1 MLLALFHALAI
12 NVIPPEHRRTAR
24 MKTIFALSILFLLF
38 LSSRASST
46 EIDCLQCH
54 EELTKGK
61 SVHAAVSMGCTT
73 CHTAVDARDIPHK
86 MTTKTPKGLSAE
98 QPDLCYGCHDKSLF
112 NKKFVHAAIGM
123 GCTGC
128 HNPHAS
134 KYAKLLTSEPP
145 DLCYACHD
153 KGMFTKKNVHPPV
166 AAGQCTACH
175 APHSSG
181 MASLL
186 EKPVDELCSTCH
198 DGKSSGKHILAGY
211 GLGDRHPTRG
221 RPDPARPGKELSC
234 TSCHSPHSSYGKFL
248 FPDEAVHSD
257 NLCLIC
263 HRKIIV
269 RP

>member
-1 MLLALFHALAI
+1 
-12 NVIPPEHRRTAR
+12 
-24 MKTIFALSILFLLF
+24 MKICFFLSILFLLV
-38 LSSRASST
+38 LSSRAPAA

-54 EELTKGK
+54 EEVTKGK

-73 CHTAVDARDIPHK
+73 CHTAVDASDIPHK

-123 GCTGC
+123 GCTSC

-134 KYAKLLTSEPP
+134 KYAKLLTSDPP
-145 DLCYACHD
+145 GLCHACHD

-166 AAGQCTACH
+166 AAGQCTGCH

-181 MASLL
+181 TASLL
-186 EKPVDELCSTCH
+186 EKPVDELCGTCH
-198 DGKSSGKHILAGY
+198 DGKSTGKHILAGY
-211 GLGDRHPTRG
+211 GLGDRHPTKG
-221 RPDPARPGKELSC
+221 GPDPSRPGKEMSC
-234 TSCHSPHSSYGKFL
+234 VSCHNPHSSIGKYL
-248 FPDEAVHSD
+248 FTEEAVHSG
-257 NLCLIC
+257 NLCLLC
-263 HRKIIV
+263 HKKIIV

>member
-1 MLLALFHALAI
+1 
-12 NVIPPEHRRTAR
+12 
-24 MKTIFALSILFLLF
+24 MKTNFVFSLMFLLF
-38 LSSRASST
+38 LSSRALSA

-54 EELTKGK
+54 EDLTKGK
-61 SVHAAVSMGCTT
+61 SVHAAVSMGCTA

-86 MTTKTPKGLSAE
+86 ITNKNPKGLSAE

-112 NKKFVHAAIGM
+112 DKKFVHAAIGM

-134 KYAKLLTSEPP
+134 KNVKLLTSDPP

-166 AAGQCTACH
+166 AAGQCTTCH
-175 APHSSG
+175 VPHSSD

-186 EKPVDELCSTCH
+186 EKPVNELCGVCH

-211 GLGDRHPTRG
+211 GLGDRHPASG
-221 RPDPARPGKELSC
+221 RPDPARSGKELSC
-234 TSCHSPHSSYGKFL
+234 ASCHNPHSSYGKFL
-248 FPDEAVHSD
+248 FLDEAVKSG
-257 NLCLIC
+257 NLCLLC
-263 HRKIIV
+263 HKKTIV